1 MAWILSSSPIR
12 LNIAFFSMLAMGLRL
27 AFVPCFTDI
36 RVVTFSNL
44 LCTFSSCFKML
55 RTPGSDDEMFGM
67 QPFLLF
73 EIMVCALIIAF
84 SQFLRLNM
92 LEDLRKEAIA
102 KRNGIEHSALK
113 MLLEHVFDVVL
124 PLDSNFCISG
134 NEEKLASLLMLDRS
148 RCRKGA
154 NIQDFMSSQADRDRF
169 RKQFKA
175 KSSEASPVV
184 SCLNVRMR
192 DGNPTNISFEVY
204 SVAVASFD
212 ASATYWIG
220 VREFAD
226 CQFNPH
232 PIDLPQPPPA
242 SNTSSLSRSL
252 RHHGTPSQIVGVS
265 WPSGQGASLTHQS
278 RTLSAL
284 DTSVGSRSICSS
296 SEAQMQNAASVSFS
310 VVSED
315 SRCAPCPLGALSL

>member
-169 RKQFKA
+169 RNQFKA
-175 KSSEASPVV
+175 KTSETSPAV

-192 DGNPTNISFEVY
+192 DGNATNISFEVY

-226 CQFNPH
+226 GQFNPL
-232 PIDLPQPPPA
+232 PNDLPQPA
-242 SNTSSLSRSL
+242 SNTSSLSRGP
-252 RHHGTPSQIVGVS
+252 RHHGTPSQIFGRS
-265 WPSGQGASLTHQS
+265 CPSGQGTSLAHQS
-278 RTLSAL
+278 RTLSAV
-284 DTSVGSRSICSS
+284 DSSGCSRSISS
-296 SEAQMQNAASVSFS
+296 RSEAQMQNAASVSFS
-310 VVSED
+310 ILSED
-315 SRCAPCPLGALSL
+315 ARCASRPLGALSL